1 MFLSKIT
8 LVPTSQSAVELA
20 ILAKNGVYASHQL
33 LWKLFPND
41 SERNFIYREEQGSN
55 GRPFFFVL
63 SKNKPHLIDSIFEV
77 HTKRFT
83 PVMNK
88 GDRLAFKL
96 RMNPTI
102 CVSDSEGKSRRH
114 DVMMHAKK
122 KAQSEGIRDSQ
133 DIKILMKQAA
143 IAWFAEQDR
152 LTQWGISLDC
162 LPDIE
167 SYMQHASQKKRAHSI
182 KFSSV
187 NYQGILT
194 LVDPEV
200 FRQKYAEGFGR
211 SKAMGCGL
219 MLIRP
224 V

>member
-1 MFLSKIT
+1 
-8 LVPTSQSAVELA
+8 
-20 ILAKNGVYASHQL
+20 
-33 LWKLFPND
+33 
-41 SERNFIYREEQGSN
+41 
-55 GRPFFFVL
+55 
-63 SKNKPHLIDSIFEV
+63 
-77 HTKRFT
+77 
-83 PVMNK
+83 MNE

-102 CVSDSEGKSRRH
+102 CVSDSKGKSRRH

-182 KFSSV
+182 QFSSV

-200 FRQKYAEGFGR
+200 FRQKYAKGFGR